1 MEIAAT
7 EPHGNRG
14 NSMIRSVSGVL
25 AAFGLA
31 CAGLASLAP
40 AQAAD
45 LPAKAPAAAPA
56 VLSPSAWQFR
66 ATLYGWATGINGDVG
81 VGRLPTANV
90 DVTFHDILENLTGA
104 FMGNF
109 VASNG
114 QFLFGADLVWS
125 RLKDNVDF
133 NVADGPLS
141 DRLAGV
147 VAKFQQNMTI
157 ASGVAGYRIPVGPPE
172 LELYGTVGLRYQ
184 NIKVKIDTTRND
196 PRFDRSASAT
206 QDWIDPIVGLAMNY
220 RINAKWYI
228 DAAAD
233 IGGFSVGSN
242 LTSQGLIAVGYYW
255 TPTISTALG
264 YRALYTDYKNN
275 NANGGSFRYETTIHG
290 PYATLSVHF

>member
-1 MEIAAT
+1 M
-7 EPHGNRG
+7 
-14 NSMIRSVSGVL
+14 
-25 AAFGLA
+25 
-31 CAGLASLAP
+31 
-40 AQAAD
+40 
-45 LPAKAPAAAPA
+45 
-56 VLSPSAWQFR
+56 
-66 ATLYGWATGINGDVG
+66 GINGDVG

-172 LELYGTVGLRYQ
+172 LETLWHGRAALPEHQGEDRHHPERSPVRPFRVGDAGLDRPHRRPGDELQDQRQVVHRRGSRYRRLQ
-184 NIKVKIDTTRND
+184 CRFKPDLAGPDRGRLLLDTD
-196 PRFDRSASAT
+196 D
-206 QDWIDPIVGLAMNY
+206 L
-220 RINAKWYI
+220 
-228 DAAAD
+228 
-233 IGGFSVGSN
+233 
-242 LTSQGLIAVGYYW
+242 
-255 TPTISTALG
+255 TALG
-264 YRALYTDYKNN
+264 YRALYTDYKNS